1 MFWSV
6 IIGLA
11 AGWISAQMSGGKDSI
26 FWGNITVG
34 VMGSLLGGFLLR
46 TYVTGLPGTIA
57 AIIASVIGTVVAL
70 AILKLIAHKNQ
81 SPS

>member
-11 AGWISAQMSGGKDSI
+11 AGWIAAQTSGGRDSI

-34 VMGSLLGGFLLR
+34 VMGSLVGGFLLR
-46 TYVTGLPGTIA
+46 AYVTGWPGTLLGIVA
-57 AIIASVIGTVVAL
+57 SIIGAVVAL
-70 AILKLIAHKNQ
+70 AILKTIAHKNRA
-81 SPS
+81 